1 MKNLKIGVILMFLA
15 ALAAAQPLMPQIMA
29 YIDTGKAAG
38 TAHAQPTDEE
48 PSGYWEG
55 SLRYRGAAQTMS
67 MEISLN
73 AGVWTVTADIPDVGI
88 LSQSLGQV
96 AVDGHHIQFQL
107 PLGRGLYKGEF
118 HDAAIVGN
126 TGNRWD
132 DEFVVTAVF
141 RRKDRPNPPYIRR
154 ELSFRNGE
162 VSLVG
167 TLFLPKSPGPHPAV
181 VAVQGA
187 TERTRDNPDYS
198 LLSYVLPPNGIA
210 VLLYDGRGAGRST
223 GNFETAT
230 FSDLAGDALAGVRE
244 LAQAPEI
251 DSDRIGLWGISQG
264 AWVLPQA
271 ATLSKSLA
279 FLIIVSGMADTAAH
293 QMDYLTTVS
302 LKKFGFSQEAV
313 RDMLMARHAVN
324 EYFRGHLPRDA
335 AERIVQSARSQPW
348 FPLAYVPSVLP
359 EDVSKTKWITQMDFN
374 PAPLWK
380 EVTVPVLILY
390 GEDDDQVP
398 SAAEAALLK
407 TDLEKAGNRSIAVKG
422 FPRTSHE
429 LLVVSHDDQP
439 WEWRHVPPEYPAV
452 LVNWIL
458 KGRLP

>member
-1 MKNLKIGVILMFLA
+1 
-15 ALAAAQPLMPQIMA
+15 
-29 YIDTGKAAG
+29 
-38 TAHAQPTDEE
+38 
-48 PSGYWEG
+48 
-55 SLRYRGAAQTMS
+55 
-67 MEISLN
+67 
-73 AGVWTVTADIPDVGI
+73 
-88 LSQSLGQV
+88 
-96 AVDGHHIQFQL
+96 
-107 PLGRGLYKGEF
+107 
-118 HDAAIVGN
+118 
-126 TGNRWD
+126 
-132 DEFVVTAVF
+132 
-141 RRKDRPNPPYIRR
+141 
-154 ELSFRNGE
+154 
-162 VSLVG
+162 
-167 TLFLPKSPGPHPAV
+167 
-181 VAVQGA
+181 
-187 TERTRDNPDYS
+187 
-198 LLSYVLPPNGIA
+198 
-210 VLLYDGRGAGRST
+210 
-223 GNFETAT
+223 
-230 FSDLAGDALAGVRE
+230 
-244 LAQAPEI
+244 
-251 DSDRIGLWGISQG
+251 
-264 AWVLPQA
+264 LPQA
-271 ATLSKSLA
+271 ATLSKGLA

-359 EDVSKTKWITQMDFN
+359 EDVSKTKWIRQMDFN